1 MYLWFYHR
9 ILHQILTKY
18 HALIAQKGTIS
29 SNRYRKYIVYCLAA
43 KTKMGWSYIMTHN
56 IQWHNLILCTGRH
69 LFCLTHCREKKQ
81 VLEEYENKSLYT
93 VKWIT
98 QVLYETGLTVY
109 IYIMYHI
116 RIVCYE
122 LVKIIRTKQ
131 QLWDSR
137 QGIHPPVSFTMK
149 HKFCWLESTLHD
161 WLIEDFSVA

>member
-9 ILHQILTKY
+9 ISHQILTKY
-18 HALIAQKGTIS
+18 HALIAQTGTIS

-56 IQWHNLILCTGRH
+56 IQWYYLILCTGRH
-69 LFCLTHCREKKQ
+69 LFCSTHCREQKQ
-81 VLEEYENKSLYT
+81 VLGEYENKSLYT

-109 IYIMYHI
+109 MYHIRITVYMYHI
-116 RIVCYE
+116 RIVCCE
-122 LVKIIRTKQ
+122 IVKIIRTKH

-137 QGIHPPVSFTMK
+137 HGIYPH
-149 HKFCWLESTLHD
+149 
-161 WLIEDFSVA
+161 IRQ